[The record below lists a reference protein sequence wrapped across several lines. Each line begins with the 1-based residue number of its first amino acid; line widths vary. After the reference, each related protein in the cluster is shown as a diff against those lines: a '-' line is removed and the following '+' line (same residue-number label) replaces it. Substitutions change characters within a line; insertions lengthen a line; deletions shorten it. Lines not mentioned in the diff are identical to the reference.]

1 MVVKSAFLK
10 DLESWR
16 FQNLVYAIAT
26 MLKKSY
32 FKHNLYKNYFVR
44 KNPLENSDEA
54 VFSVHTWFLSFS
66 IVNIFTDIVIEF
78 P

>member
-10 DLESWR
+10 DLESLR

-26 MLKKSY
+26 MLEKSY
-32 FKHNLYKNYFVR
+32 FKHNLCKNYFVR
-44 KNPLENSDEA
+44 KNPLENSDKA

-66 IVNIFTDIVIEF
+66 IVNIFIDIVIEF